1 MKKKTIKNVIFSLMA
16 QTVYIICGFIL
27 PRIYIKT
34 YGSDTYGLMMSIT
47 QFLAYITL
55 LESGVGLVSKS
66 ALYKALANK
75 DRKQIGSIMHYTQNF
90 FNKLSLVFIVY
101 IISLCLIY
109 PNLTAASSF
118 DTLFVI
124 SLIIIISISMFFEYF
139 IGVSYKLYL
148 QSDQKTYIVSYIQ
161 IISYILNTIIVII
174 MVKSN
179 CDIRLVKLISSLT
192 FVLRPLMQ
200 KIYISKKLKEHFND
214 YDKNYKLE
222 EQINGLSQHIAG
234 VVNSNID
241 TVLLTIFT
249 PISNVSIYSIYN
261 LVVGNIRTLINS
273 FSYGTDAYFGTL
285 YASKEKEKLRKYF
298 SLYETLYI
306 AVVTIIFGC
315 CAILIVPFVKLYTQ
329 NINDANYIQ
338 IYFGFLIV
346 LAGLCSMLKAPYNS
360 LALDAGKFKET
371 EKGGWLEVTINIL
384 VSIIM
389 VKQFGLIGVMIGTLM
404 STIYRGL
411 NFLFYTNKRILERKR
426 ISGLKKIILS
436 IIEVVLIFLLFNN
449 YFTKNVNSVVEWLI
463 YSMISVIIISVVT
476 IVLNIVF
483 NLKEINEIIKLLKE
497 RK

>member
-90 FNKLSLVFIVY
+90 FNKLALVFIVY

-148 QSDQKTYIVSYIQ
+148 QSDQKIYIVSYIQ

-200 KIYISKKLKEHFND
+200 KIYISKKLKENFND

-285 YASKEKEKLRKYF
+285 YASKKKEKLRKYF

-306 AVVTIIFGC
+306 VVVTIIFGC

-371 EKGGWLEVTINIL
+371 EKGGWLEVIINIL
-384 VSIIM
+384 ISIIM
-389 VKQFGLIGVMIGTLM
+389 VKQFGLIGVMVGTLM

-411 NFLFYTNKRILERKR
+411 NFLFYTNKRILERKKV
-426 ISGLKKIILS
+426 SGLKKIILS
-436 IIEVVLIFLLFNN
+436 IIEVVFIFLLFNN
-449 YFTKNVNSVVEWLI
+449 YFTKNINSVVEWLI

-476 IVLNIVF
+476 IVLYIVF